1 MKQFIKKNITALIL
15 IVGFF
20 NNNIMIQCENQQKDT
35 SNSINEASIQNI
47 IQEEIYYIIQNIENQ
62 LGFTIEK
69 KIEIMNQLLESKNFI
84 NMIINSIQ
92 LRQFISNE
100 YKDIEKSIYNY
111 ENVFI
116 GSTSLLFL
124 SNLLQKHLIKNYYF
138 DLLSNIGFKISTVI
152 SGLLFLK
159 SRYKEQYIKKNHI
172 SSYEIIQKNIYEYA
186 YKTIAELLNNVE
198 KINKN

>member
-1 MKQFIKKNITALIL
+1 MKQFIKKNITVVIL
-15 IVGFF
+15 IVGLF
-20 NNNIMIQCENQQKDT
+20 NNNIMIQSENQQKDT
-35 SNSINEASIQNI
+35 TTTINEPSIQNI

-69 KIEIMNQLLESKNFI
+69 KIEIMNKLLENKNFI
-84 NMIINSIQ
+84 NMVINAIQ

-124 SNLLQKHLIKNYYF
+124 SNLLQKHLIKNDYF
-138 DLLSNIGFKISTVI
+138 NLLSDGFKISTVI

-186 YKTIAELLNNVE
+186 YKIIAESINNIE